1 MIETH
6 YHFSGAISTDFL
18 WNVIKERHWW
28 HLANDK
34 SHLEKALKFKIGGD
48 FEQFLNNF
56 RIYDEIRWD
65 ESLIIQSIDSVV
77 EELSKQNI
85 EIAWIDFS
93 INKYLNHLNI
103 SRKRLIEL
111 FYERFQRSKKTKIA
125 LVLSVKYESLEAT
138 RSLHLDIIKDR
149 EIRDLLHG
157 IDVVGDEKYFDVEF
171 YKKHLASWYDAGKM
185 VRMHLGEVD
194 GYENLKRAIRSLPIT
209 NIAHGIQVI
218 KSVKLCKEAKE
229 RGLQF
234 DLALTSNIALCKD
247 MTILNHPIKEM
258 IDRDLCCTISS
269 DDPEIFSTNLGK
281 EFELANKVLD
291 QSQIEQLKANAQKF
305 SEFHGVSSE

>member
-18 WNVIKERHWW
+18 WDVIKERHWW
-28 HLANDK
+28 HLAKDK
-34 SHLEKALKFKIGGD
+34 SHLEKALKFKKGGD

-56 RIYDEIRWD
+56 RIYDEMRWD
-65 ESLIIQSIDSVV
+65 ESLIIQSIDNVV
-77 EELSKQNI
+77 EQLNNQNI
-85 EIAWIDFS
+85 HAAWIDFS

-103 SRKRLIEL
+103 SRKKLIEL
-111 FYERFQRSKKTKIA
+111 FYDRFQRSKKTKIA

-138 RSLHLDIIKDR
+138 RSLHLDIIKDK
-149 EIRDLLHG
+149 EISKLLYG
-157 IDVVGDEKYFDVEF
+157 VDVVGDEKYFDIEF

-194 GYENLKRAIRSLPIT
+194 GYENLKRAIKRLPIT

-218 KSVKLCKEAKE
+218 ESEKLCKEARE

-258 IDRDLCCTISS
+258 MERNLCCTISS
-269 DDPEIFSTNLGK
+269 DDPEIFSTNLK
-281 EFELANKVLD
+281 EEFDLAKNVLVE
-291 QSQIEQLKANAQKF
+291 SQIEQLKSNASKF
-305 SEFHGVSSE
+305 CKLHGVSSE